1 MSVMEM
7 KINYIFLLYHSVTA
21 VNMPFT
27 LMWYSQKHRLWSQTS
42 WDQIPALLIIGHIS
56 LGELPTVAPLSLGL
70 ALFWGS

>member
-1 MSVMEM
+1 MSIMEM

-42 WDQIPALLIIGHIS
+42 WDQIPALLMTGHIS

-70 ALFWGS
+70 SL